1 MRLEQKASIE
11 KLKMAIELLD
21 NVDSLVQEAL
31 GASDACEETHNRIQD
46 IIYDLE
52 SDIDCIKA
60 SENFM
65 YGG

>member
-1 MRLEQKASIE
+1 MRPEQKEAIA
-11 KLKMAIELLD
+11 KLQMAIELLD
-21 NVDSLVQEAL
+21 NADALVQQAL

-52 SDIDCIKA
+52 SDIDCITA